1 MDLLQ
6 DISQN
11 KFVMVLLNE
20 QQYFQELVKI
30 VKKVD
35 KEHEKICY
43 VCLSKTVE
51 DVADEINRIN
61 LNVEKFYFID
71 VLSSHYKQPKP
82 RKNCTFLEAP
92 SNLTAIKV
100 AVTKAVNNKGCSVVI
115 FDTISA
121 LLVYQEAFRIMKMTH
136 DLMVEKVHEKSNT
149 VFIVLKSQEKVL
161 QDMDKGLIGDLSMI
175 ADKTLDLTQKKA
187 KNG

>member
-6 DISQN
+6 DIFQN

-30 VKKVD
+30 VKRVD
-35 KEHEKICY
+35 EDHKKICY
-43 VCLSKTVE
+43 VCLSKTVD
-51 DVADEINRIN
+51 DVIDEISRIN
-61 LNVEKFYFID
+61 LNVSKFFFID
-71 VLSSHYKQPKP
+71 VLSSHYKRPKP
-82 RKNCTFLEAP
+82 QKNCMFLDAP

-100 AVTKAVNNKGCSVVI
+100 AVTKAVKKEGCSVVI

-121 LLVYQEAFRIMKMTH
+121 LLVYQEVFRIMKMTH
-136 DLMVEKVHEKSNT
+136 DLMTEKINEKSNT

-161 QDMDKGLIGDLSMI
+161 QDMDKGLIGDLSML
-175 ADKTLDLTQKKA
+175 ADKTVDFTTAKKG
-187 KNG
+187 K